1 MEYLRRIP
9 FEPPAS
15 LILPGVA
22 HSTRRTDRRRTTMD
36 KMETVALMAATIYAA
51 TPVGPAAADPDL
63 YGRAAAQ
70 AWTLYDAVEKEAV
83 ERHARR

>member
-1 MEYLRRIP
+1 
-9 FEPPAS
+9 
-15 LILPGVA
+15 
-22 HSTRRTDRRRTTMD
+22 MD